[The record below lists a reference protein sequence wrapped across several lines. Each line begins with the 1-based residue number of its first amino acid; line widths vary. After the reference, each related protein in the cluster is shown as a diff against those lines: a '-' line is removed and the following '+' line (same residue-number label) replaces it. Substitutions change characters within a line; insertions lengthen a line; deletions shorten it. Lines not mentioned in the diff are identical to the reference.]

1 MHRYVRTKTS
11 SDFLVSSSFCPFLP
25 LHTVLEC
32 GSKIIVKYQL
42 EIEITFVSLRNIR
55 TLCLIEDI
63 FFFEIEE
70 ISFQLCIEDITIYH
84 SIDEIKKKY
93 IYTFIIIHW
102 HLRFV
107 SRKRKYYKCLSWQ
120 ICVWNISRPV
130 QIQNTDYFVAEFLQ
144 SDRSFFDDFRTW
156 PSRFCFVTR

>member
-42 EIEITFVSLRNIR
+42 DVEITFVSLRNIR

-70 ISFQLCIEDITIYH
+70 ISFQLCIENITIYH
-84 SIDEIKKKY
+84 SIDETKKNTY
-93 IYTFIIIHW
+93 I
-102 HLRFV
+102 
-107 SRKRKYYKCLSWQ
+107 
-120 ICVWNISRPV
+120 
-130 QIQNTDYFVAEFLQ
+130 
-144 SDRSFFDDFRTW
+144 RS
-156 PSRFCFVTR
+156 